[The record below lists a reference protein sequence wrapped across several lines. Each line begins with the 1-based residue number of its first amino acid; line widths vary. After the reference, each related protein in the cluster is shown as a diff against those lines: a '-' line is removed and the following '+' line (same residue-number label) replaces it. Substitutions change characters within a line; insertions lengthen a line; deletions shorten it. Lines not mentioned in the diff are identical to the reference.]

1 MENNLNKPDT
11 NALLEEQN
19 QLLQTQISL
28 QRKQTTFVTVL
39 LAALVIGFLFFGFK
53 IVGTL
58 DKVNLA
64 AAEVTALTQQLSG
77 ILEESALL
85 KLLQNANDLIS
96 LTGDTLAESVDSI
109 KAALEKVNSIDFD
122 TLNTAIADLK
132 KVIDPLAKLF
142 GR

>member
-28 QRKQTTFVTVL
+28 QKKQTIFVTVL
-39 LAALVIGFLFFGFK
+39 LSILVIGFLFFGFK

-64 AAEVTALTQQLSG
+64 AAEVTALTQQLSD

-109 KAALEKVNSIDFD
+109 KTALEKVNSIDFD

>member
-1 MENNLNKPDT
+1 MENNMNKPDT

-28 QRKQTTFVTVL
+28 QKKQKTFTTVL
-39 LAALVIGFLFFGFK
+39 LAVLVIGFLFFGFR

-58 DKVNLA
+58 NKVNLA
-64 AAEVTALTQQLSG
+64 AAEVTALTQQLNDV
-77 ILEESALL
+77 LEESSLL

-96 LTGDTLAESVDSI
+96 LSGDTLAGSVGSI
-109 KAALEKVNSIDFD
+109 NDALEKINSIDFD
-122 TLNTAIADLK
+122 TLNAAIVDLK
-132 KVIDPLAKLF
+132 KVIEPLAKLF